1 MQISCSVPPP
11 PCQTSPPPPT
21 PSLPFLLPSFDYY
34 ICSNRPNGR
43 NSFLGGA
50 ADEIQ
55 PKIWKGAARAEEQEV
70 GEEEEAFKVS
80 LSLFLLLLGGGDFPL
95 WAFFFFLCERE
106 VLSEKRR
113 KQSIRNTICYV
124 PVHKKNNLWR
134 TKVPFSPLFAL
145 RDQNGDRR
153 RMRGCRK

>member
-80 LSLFLLLLGGGDFPL
+80 LSLFLLLLGGGTSPSGLFFSFCASVRSCLKREESKAFGTRSATYQCIRRIICGEQKSLFPPSL
-95 WAFFFFLCERE
+95 L
-106 VLSEKRR
+106 
-113 KQSIRNTICYV
+113 YV
-124 PVHKKNNLWR
+124 IKMEI
-134 TKVPFSPLFAL
+134 A
-145 RDQNGDRR
+145 GE
-153 RMRGCRK
+153 